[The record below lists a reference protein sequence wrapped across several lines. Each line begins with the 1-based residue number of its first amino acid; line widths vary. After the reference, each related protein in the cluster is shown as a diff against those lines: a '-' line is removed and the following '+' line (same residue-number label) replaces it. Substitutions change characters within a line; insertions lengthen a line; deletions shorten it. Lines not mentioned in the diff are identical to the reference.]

1 MTGWQRF
8 SQTRLP
14 VSRWRNGGGE
24 TREII
29 SWPPGQADFDW
40 RASIATVAQDGP
52 FSAFP
57 GIARSITLLSG
68 EGMQLT
74 DGIGVNHVLN
84 TVGEPFEFS
93 GDLALHAHLL
103 GGETMDF
110 NLMTRRTVCL
120 PGVVALRG
128 SGTVSREQGGVLFA
142 IQGDWQLPDGTRL
155 GAGEGI
161 WWPRRQT
168 AVRRH
173 SGRFLPCILWMHKK
187 RAVCYFGRRSLPE
200 LVRPALVWRIL
211 RTYLIRQ
218 AEKTTG
224 HRPK

>member
-103 GGETMDF
+103 GGETMNF

-142 IQGDWQLPDGTRL
+142 IQGDWRLPDGTRL

-161 WWPRRQT
+161 WWPPTSDSCQT
-168 AVRRH
+168 TQWPISALHTVDAQ
-173 SGRFLPCILWMHKK
+173 KT
-187 RAVCYFGRRSLPE
+187 RSL
-200 LVRPALVWRIL
+200 LLWAAVIA
-211 RTYLIRQ
+211 
-218 AEKTTG
+218 
-224 HRPK
+224 

>member
-161 WWPRRQT
+161 WWPPTSDSCQT
-168 AVRRH
+168 TQWPISALH
-173 SGRFLPCILWMHKK
+173 TWMHKK

>member
-120 PGVVALRG
+120 PCSRCP
-128 SGTVSREQGGVLFA
+128 VSRAVCFSPFRVTGNYRMGPGWARVKVSGGH
-142 IQGDWQLPDGTRL
+142 
-155 GAGEGI
+155 
-161 WWPRRQT
+161 RRQT